1 MSRKNTRHGAYDVS
15 LANEIER
22 IINNLKEVG
31 IKRVTIL
38 EATALIAEKNK
49 RAKMTNREVKT
60 FFEELRGLR

>member
-1 MSRKNTRHGAYDVS
+1 MSRKNTRYGAYDVS